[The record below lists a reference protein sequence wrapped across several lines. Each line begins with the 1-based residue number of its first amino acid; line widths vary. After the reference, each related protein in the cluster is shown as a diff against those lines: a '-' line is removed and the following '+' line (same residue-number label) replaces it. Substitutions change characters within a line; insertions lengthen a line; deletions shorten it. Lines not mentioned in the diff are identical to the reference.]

1 MVTFAERRVYCAGAR
16 PDERHATRVRNR
28 KRGEAC
34 PSHVSRQRSRSAC
47 SRPSWPRASAV
58 ACDNPGKTHNLKF
71 KVKNDECVE
80 KVKKEKDDGD
90 ADTINVCE
98 TDKVIWKV
106 SGRAKSIV
114 IDGDSTPF
122 AWQDSGFK
130 DKTIEGTVKPGTAGQ
145 EFKYSVKVD
154 GLDCVLDPKIIVQP

>member
-1 MVTFAERRVYCAGAR
+1 MSIARVTTALALSLLAV
-16 PDERHATRVRNR
+16 
-28 KRGEAC
+28 
-34 PSHVSRQRSRSAC
+34 QL
-47 SRPSWPRASAV
+47 ASGVAV

-98 TDKVIWKV
+98 TDKVVWKV
-106 SGRAKSIV
+106 AGRAKTIV
-114 IDGDSTPF
+114 FEGESPF
-122 AWQDSGFK
+122 DWSDSGS
-130 DKTIEGTVKPGTAGQ
+130 DKKIQGTVKPGTAGK

-154 GLDCVLDPKIIVQP
+154 GLGLRARPEDHRPALTQRRRPSCDGGPGFPGALQPSARLLHPTCIQQT

>member
-1 MVTFAERRVYCAGAR
+1 MSIARVTTALTLGLLAV
-16 PDERHATRVRNR
+16 
-28 KRGEAC
+28 
-34 PSHVSRQRSRSAC
+34 QL
-47 SRPSWPRASAV
+47 ASGVAV
-58 ACDNPGKTHNLKF
+58 ACENPGKTHNLKF

-98 TDKVIWKV
+98 TDKVVWKV

-130 DKTIEGTVKPGTAGQ
+130 NKTIEGTVKPGTAGQ

>member
-1 MVTFAERRVYCAGAR
+1 MSIARVTTALALGLLAV
-16 PDERHATRVRNR
+16 
-28 KRGEAC
+28 
-34 PSHVSRQRSRSAC
+34 QL
-47 SRPSWPRASAV
+47 ASGVAV

-98 TDKVIWKV
+98 TDKVVWKV
-106 SGRAKSIV
+106 AGRAKTIV
-114 IDGDSTPF
+114 FEGESPF
-122 AWQDSGFK
+122 DWSDSGS
-130 DKTIEGTVKPGTAGQ
+130 DKKIQGTVKPGTAGQ

-154 GLDCVLDPKIIVQP
+154 GTDCVLDPKIIVQP